1 MTTAWSSGEAT
12 APDEIPTRSC
22 GRKTG
27 MVVWEARRLRQRAQA
42 VSDKG
47 IVGSSGRRPGGYHGF
62 VWTRHTGMIDIRT
75 EG

>member
-1 MTTAWSSGEAT
+1 
-12 APDEIPTRSC
+12 
-22 GRKTG
+22 